1 MRARAHA
8 HTAMEEVEGLSA
20 KLSECVNNMWK
31 ESHNSCINFLMNGR
45 GSKKPAASFFNASK
59 TLQRLFKEV
68 EASIQANYPDSDFTT
83 TMTMHMTEGFV
94 AALDQNRPTFSER
107 DKPMD
112 AVATKM
118 VTRFPSY
125 ALRLLENLANDQQP
139 SDANDEEYEI
149 LKKQLE
155 SETLKRA
162 GGDINKA
169 KLHMTAHLGV
179 IFELYLSPELSD
191 LIDADDDNE
200 EEQKIAYRAEEE
212 AFVTEREE
220 DDTQPTNFT
229 ANDMEIIMRTIKAME
244 RSMQSMKAKKSSS
257 SNSVEEKKRKISDDD
272 SEAATNQDKRAKH

>member
-1 MRARAHA
+1 
-8 HTAMEEVEGLSA
+8 
-20 KLSECVNNMWK
+20 
-31 ESHNSCINFLMNGR
+31 MNGR

-220 DDTQPTNFT
+220 DDTQATNFT